1 MKCYKESHRV
11 RKLTNILLVKRW
23 KTVERA
29 LKVQTPSLWHTLIY
43 TDAHHSS
50 QSFRSLVCSGTVR
63 KFLQNPLI
71 YSDCHFANNCFD
83 IFRTRFFSFL
93 KIRKLI
99 CLLNLNWVQVRL
111 NYAKGRKNN
120 SVSVRQSWAKLTQK
134 NKQKQTV
141 KTYKVQSIKEDRK
154 ASSWNHF
161 AFFHFSNHIVLS
173 LFLFQFRVWP
183 FNS

>member
-71 YSDCHFANNCFD
+71 YSDCHFANNSFD
-83 IFRTRFFSFL
+83 IYRTRIFSFL
-93 KIRKLI
+93 KLRKLI

-120 SVSVRQSWAKLTQK
+120 SVSVMQSLRRKINKNKPSKLTK
-134 NKQKQTV
+134 
-141 KTYKVQSIKEDRK
+141 YK
-154 ASSWNHF
+154 ASKRIERHR
-161 AFFHFSNHIVLS
+161 HGIIS
-173 LFLFQFRVWP
+173 LFFIFQTT
-183 FNS
+183 SC